1 MIFKRQFNEIANKF
15 SLQRTNKNKL
25 EDEEALKDLLSQIV
39 NENKCLSSIQL
50 IIVLKE
56 CFVDLI
62 EQYSKQNLFLIVS
75 VTIGIVLVLILAIQL
90 IVTNAKIGNRNFRNH
105 FESTKYLT

>member
-25 EDEEALKDLLSQIV
+25 EDEEALIDLLSQIV
-39 NENKCLSSIQL
+39 NENKYIASIQS

-105 FESTKYLT
+105 FESTKDLT